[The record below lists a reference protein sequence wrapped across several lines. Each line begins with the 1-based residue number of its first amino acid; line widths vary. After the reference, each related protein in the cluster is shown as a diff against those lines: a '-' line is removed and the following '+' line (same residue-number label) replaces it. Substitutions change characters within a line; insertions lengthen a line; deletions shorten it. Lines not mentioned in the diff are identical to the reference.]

1 MAKMWPANAMRL
13 ELNLVSYM
21 DSKDS
26 TTWGIINASQN
37 LHQQE
42 AGVGSQ
48 SWDWKPS
55 APKWDLDIL
64 NPGLATIPDAHPRL
78 TFYILLIIRVRE
90 IKKEVL
96 VLTTPF
102 VNIFLKY
109 QTDKLIRIL
118 IQMFTKLNQDPN
130 FIFIF

>member
-78 TFYILLIIRVRE
+78 TFYILLIIQVRA

-96 VLTTPF
+96 DLTSFT
-102 VNIFLKY
+102 VVCYYYSCNCIEMFLMHDV
-109 QTDKLIRIL
+109 TELA
-118 IQMFTKLNQDPN
+118 P
-130 FIFIF
+130 